1 MYPIGWRFPLR
12 LWSLCHKVT
21 RTGQGRPVP
30 AVWFI
35 RAQGA
40 ALLRDQAKP
49 FLTHPISGPEA
60 RATVLCGPFWSH
72 GMCMSVF
79 ADGSHLWRKPAAA
92 ATAMSQKGGD
102 AYFARP
108 TERRLWHALWS
119 FPTDS
124 CRRALRP
131 IEASKAAIR
140 NGCFTSTPAVGVVSF
155 LCRNPRHHRP
165 RRFPTES
172 ANAVAANDEG
182 GPGFRSEAQRA

>member
-1 MYPIGWRFPLR
+1 MPVPDAFGIWSGCRCECRSWTRGRSSFCPLATRNAAARSKAWAPWELRRLPAGDGSLSLSNWRLR
-12 LWSLCHKVT
+12 SAANCVPNRVEVSLAALVT
-21 RTGQGRPVP
+21 MPQSDADGQGRPVP

-108 TERRLWHALWS
+108 TE
-119 FPTDS
+119 
-124 CRRALRP
+124 
-131 IEASKAAIR
+131 
-140 NGCFTSTPAVGVVSF
+140 
-155 LCRNPRHHRP
+155 
-165 RRFPTES
+165 
-172 ANAVAANDEG
+172 
-182 GPGFRSEAQRA
+182 